1 MIAIT
6 LKDGSTM
13 ELDEKVE
20 VKEVVK
26 KISNRLYKEA
36 VGARFNGHLVG
47 LNEKIDKN
55 GEIDV
60 ITFDDEEGRDI
71 YRHTSSHILAQAVKR
86 LYGDV
91 KLGIGPSIEEGFYYD
106 FDLEHSLSDSNLE
119 EIEKEMQKIIKEDLP
134 IEKEVYPKE
143 DAIKMFKEM
152 GEEYKVELIQDLD
165 DDMITCYRQ
174 GEFIDL
180 CMGPHMPSTGSI
192 KNTAIKLLKVAGAYW
207 RGDENNSMLQRIYG
221 TSFMK
226 KNQLEEY
233 LERLEEARK
242 RDHRKIG
249 KDLDLFSLHEEG
261 PGFPF
266 FHPNGMIILNEL
278 TDFWRQEH
286 KKAGY
291 KEIKTPI
298 ILNRS
303 LWERSGHWEH
313 FKENMYF
320 TEIDEDDYSIKP
332 MNCPGA
338 MLIYKNGMYSY
349 RDLPLRMGELG
360 LVHRHELSGTL
371 HGLMRVRNFT
381 QDDAHIFMLPEQ
393 IESEIENVIK
403 LIEKFYDIFGFNYK
417 VELSTKPEKAM
428 GPDWIW
434 ERATDALKDVLTKR
448 GIEFKT
454 NEGDGAFY
462 GPKIDFHLEDAIGR
476 TWQCGTIQLDFLL
489 ADRFELNYIGKD
501 GKKHRPVMLHR
512 VIYGALERFFALL
525 IEHYA
530 GKFPLWLSPTQV
542 IILPIADRHLEHC
555 EKLKQRLDEKDIRV
569 EVDTRNEKVNFKIRE
584 AQLKQIPYMFVIGDK
599 EIEENRVSLRSREEG
614 DLGSKDFDEVERMLL
629 EKIENKA

>member
-1 MIAIT
+1 MLTIT
-6 LKDGSTM
+6 LKDGSTI
-13 ELDEKVE
+13 ELEENIE
-20 VKEVVK
+20 VKEAVK
-26 KISNRLYKEA
+26 TISNKLYKES
-36 VGARFNGHLVG
+36 VGAKFNGSLLG
-47 LNEKIDKN
+47 LKERLSED
-55 GEIDV
+55 GELEV
-60 ITFDDEEGRDI
+60 ITFDDEEGKEI
-71 YRHTSSHILAQAVKR
+71 YRHTSSHILAQAVKS
-86 LYGDV
+86 LFDNV
-91 KLGIGPSIEEGFYYD
+91 VLGIGPAIEDGFYYD
-106 FDLEHSLSDSNLE
+106 FDLNDSLSDSNLE
-119 EIEKEMQKIIKEDLP
+119 AIEKEMQKIIKEDLP
-134 IEKEVYPKE
+134 IEREVYEKE
-143 DAIKMFKEM
+143 DAIKMFDEM
-152 GEEYKVELIQDLD
+152 GEKYKVELIEDLD
-165 DDMITCYRQ
+165 DETITCYRQ
-174 GEFIDL
+174 GDFIDL
-180 CMGPHMPSTGSI
+180 CMGPHLPSTG
-192 KNTAIKLLKVAGAYW
+192 KVKHTAIKLLKVAGAYW
-207 RGDENNSMLQRIYG
+207 RGDENKPMLQRIYG

-226 KNQLEEY
+226 KGQLDEY
-233 LERLEEARK
+233 IERLEEAKK

-249 KDLDLFSLHEEG
+249 KELDLFSLHEEG

-278 TDFWRQEH
+278 TDFWRKEH
-286 KKAGY
+286 ERAGY

-298 ILNRS
+298 ILNRE
-303 LWERSGHWEH
+303 LWETSGHWEH
-313 FKENMYF
+313 YQENMYF
-320 TEIDEDDYSIKP
+320 TRIDEDDYSIKP

-338 MLIYKNGMYSY
+338 MLIYKDGMYSY
-349 RDLPLRMGELG
+349 RDLPLRIAELG

-403 LIEKFYDIFGFNYK
+403 LVERFYEIFGFNYR

-448 GIEFKT
+448 GIDYKI

-476 TWQCGTIQLDFLL
+476 TWQCGTIQLDFLM
-489 ADRFELNYIGKD
+489 ADRFELNYIGQD

-530 GKFPLWLSPTQV
+530 GRFPLWLSPTQV
-542 IILPIADRHLEHC
+542 IVLPIADRHAEHC
-555 EKLKQRLDEKDIRV
+555 EKLKERLEEDDIRAK
-569 EVDTRNEKVNFKIRE
+569 VDARNEKVNFKIRE
-584 AQLKQIPYMFVIGDK
+584 AQMQQIPYMFVVGDN
-599 EIEENRVSLRSREEG
+599 EIETGQVSLRSREEG
-614 DLGSKDFDEVERMLL
+614 DLGSKDFDEVKDMIL